1 MAMLPGPAVE
11 DIDLV
16 TVLGA
21 LSEPTRL
28 AIVAELAAST
38 ELPCGQLLDGRIVK
52 STLSHHLRVLR
63 EAGVIATRAEG
74 TSKYS
79 RLRRA
84 DLDTRFPGLLTAVV
98 AGAPAASTLGTTPR
112 TAIPDA
118 PRPR

>member
-1 MAMLPGPAVE
+1 MTELPGPAAE

-28 AIVAELAAST
+28 AIVAELARCVEMA
-38 ELPCGQLLDGRIVK
+38 CGRLLDGRIVK

-74 TSKYS
+74 TTKYS
-79 RLRRA
+79 RLRCA
-84 DLDTRFPGLLTAVV
+84 DLDARFPGLLGAVL
-98 AGAPAASTLGTTPR
+98 AGAPNTEGLGAATSP
-112 TAIPDA
+112 
-118 PRPR
+118 